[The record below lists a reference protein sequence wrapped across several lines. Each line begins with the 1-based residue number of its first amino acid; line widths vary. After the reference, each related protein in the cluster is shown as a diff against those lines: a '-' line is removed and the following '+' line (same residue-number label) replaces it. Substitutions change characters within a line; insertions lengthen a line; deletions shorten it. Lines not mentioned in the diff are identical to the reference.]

1 MLELNQDT
9 QNVEIVSSASRNT
22 FFLIFGVNK
31 NWLSCAW
38 LNHTTISCIFLELL
52 QKPRSVHTLCK
63 PSTTSRLFGPMPS
76 HRGAHASITPHAE
89 ASAFIWAK
97 NQDERVSGS
106 GGKDFS
112 VLHVLRATG
121 GMALGSLAWCRPY
134 EQKNRFQESILIVC
148 NIRARR
154 CGDGPGLG
162 CAFLNETLS
171 ISLYSLSV
179 PARSF
184 ASDNYIIVHT
194 QYRPKLRTANVYTK
208 LYYIV

>member
-1 MLELNQDT
+1 MFFAEKINVGYISFFTDLSKIKNIPHKITHSTRRESYAYIYRVCFKGRLESGMLELNQDT
-9 QNVEIVSSASRNT
+9 KNVEIVSSASRNT

-31 NWLSCAW
+31 NWRSCAW
-38 LNHTTISCIFLELL
+38 HNHTTISCIFLELL

-76 HRGAHASITPHAE
+76 HRGPHASVAPHAE
-89 ASAFIWAK
+89 ASAFVWAK

-134 EQKNRFQESILIVC
+134 EQKNRF
-148 NIRARR
+148 
-154 CGDGPGLG
+154 
-162 CAFLNETLS
+162 
-171 ISLYSLSV
+171 
-179 PARSF
+179 
-184 ASDNYIIVHT
+184 
-194 QYRPKLRTANVYTK
+194 
-208 LYYIV
+208 